1 MNGGGDSSP
10 SSGRGRSKCA
20 SAVAAL
26 RSEIRAGKFSPAH
39 PFPSIVGVCRRFGTS
54 RATAVKV
61 LDRLKAEGLV
71 RSRLGAGTFV
81 VGRGSSRLVGLVI
94 PGIAY
99 SSEFF
104 QPIVSELVRCANG
117 RDYAV
122 VMDGVWSPES
132 SGNAREAVEV
142 AARLIKRRVA
152 GVVYQ
157 PLEYAADSEAVNRR
171 VLAAFARAGIPVVL
185 LDGDIVA
192 GPCRS
197 GYDLVSIDNVAAGET
212 LAAHV
217 IARGAKNV
225 VFLMRANW
233 VENVKDRAR
242 GVRNAVLAAGLRWTP
257 KSVARTDAGD
267 AEAVRRLM
275 RRSPRPDAVV
285 CENDVIAAGL
295 VKTLQGLGVRVPGDV
310 QVTGFDDVQVASLST
325 PGITTIRQPC
335 AEIAQLAFGRLLA
348 RIANPGLSPLHLVPS
363 AALVVRGSTAE
374 RCPRAAEARKT
385 K

>member
-1 MNGGGDSSP
+1 MREAASKYRTLVETLRKRIASGAYGEETPLP
-10 SSGRGRSKCA
+10 S
-20 SAVAAL
+20 
-26 RSEIRAGKFSPAH
+26 IRALIRRH
-39 PFPSIVGVCRRFGTS
+39 GVSKTTVQ
-54 RATAVKV
+54 RA
-61 LDRLKAEGLV
+61 LDELEHRGLV
-71 RSRLGAGTFV
+71 VREQGRGTFV
-81 VGRGSSRLVGLVI
+81 VGRGASRLVGLVI

-104 QPIVSELVRCANG
+104 HPIVSELVRCAKD
-117 RDYAV
+117 RDYAI
-122 VMDGVWSPES
+122 VMDGVWSSGS

-171 VLAAFARAGIPVVL
+171 VLAAFARASIPVVL
-185 LDGDIVA
+185 LDGDIVP
-192 GPCRS
+192 GPRRS

-217 IARGAKNV
+217 IARGARNV

-233 VENVKDRAR
+233 VENVRDRAR
-242 GVRNAVLAAGLRWTP
+242 GVRNAVLAKGLRWTAT
-257 KSVARTDAGD
+257 SVVLADAAD

-275 RRSPRPDAVV
+275 RRTPRPDAVV

-295 VKTLQGLGVRVPGDV
+295 VKTLQGLGIRVPGDV

-325 PGITTIRQPC
+325 PGITTVRQPC
-335 AEIAQLAFGRLLA
+335 AAIAQAAFDRLVQRMTA
-348 RIANPGLSPLHLVPS
+348 RAGLIPTHLVLPWE
-363 AALVVRGSTAE
+363 LVVRGSTGRE
-374 RCPRAAEARKT
+374 RPASRLAAKNDAKPKGTEK
-385 K
+385 